1 MGLKAWANTNGTVWT
16 APSGSI
22 VTSLVDNDNPQG
34 IRPYTMRFEF
44 GDSTYDPT
52 SESWIDGSYWV
63 QVSSSPN
70 VWDFTYVST
79 SWGASATAT
88 SPAPLRGRFQDR
100 GNPVRVLGGNLQG
113 VTTAYYLLSNNTAI
127 TEVNTFDTSTLQ
139 HLDWLFS
146 NCTVIQTIPLLNL
159 SAAET
164 VLGMCLGCKSLTSIP
179 AIDFSSAYEV
189 SSLFSGCSSLVTVPS
204 LDLSSATTASSFF
217 AQCTSLISAPTIA
230 NCGGITN
237 FSAFFSGCTNLTYVP
252 AMDTTSGISFD
263 TMLRSCRSLTNAPSL
278 NTRHGTNFRNMFE
291 GCLSLE
297 EVPLY
302 NTINADDVDYMF
314 RGCKAVTTGALAL
327 YTQMS
332 SQLIPPTQHTSTFT
346 QCGMDTVTG
355 AQELAQIPTS
365 WGGTMA

>member
-44 GDSTYDPT
+44 GDYAYDPT

-79 SWGASATAT
+79 NWGSSSYATT
-88 SPAPLRGRFQDR
+88 QPLRGRFIDR

-113 VTTAYYLLSNNTAI
+113 VTRAHNLLSNNTAI
-127 TEVNTFDTSTLQ
+127 TEVQAFDTSTLQ
-139 HLDWLFS
+139 ELNSLFS
-146 NCTVIQTIPLLNL
+146 GCTVIQTIPLLNL
-159 SAAET
+159 SAAT
-164 VLGMCLGCKSLTSIP
+164 SVQQMCSGCTSLTSIP
-179 AIDFSSAYEV
+179 SIDLSSV
-189 SSLFSGCSSLVTVPS
+189 PNIHGLFIDCTSLVTVPS
-204 LDLSSATTASSFF
+204 LDFSSATDVGSFF
-217 AQCTSLISAPTIA
+217 AQCSSLVTAPTII
-230 NCGGITN
+230 NCGSVIS
-237 FSAFFSGCTNLTYVP
+237 FDSFFGGCTSLTYVP
-252 AMDTTSGISFD
+252 TIDTSSCRNFQN
-263 TMLRSCRSLTNAPSL
+263 MFKQCRSLTNAPSL
-278 NTRHGTNFRNMFE
+278 NTRQGTNFDSMFDV
-291 GCLSLE
+291 CLSLE

-302 NTINADDVDYMF
+302 NTVNADDVDYMF
-314 RGCKAVTTGALAL
+314 RGCRAVTTGALAL

-332 SQLIPPTQHTSTFT
+332 SQLIPPTRHTSTFE
-346 QCGMDTVTG
+346 QCGLDTVTG
-355 AQELAQIPTS
+355 AAELNQIPAS